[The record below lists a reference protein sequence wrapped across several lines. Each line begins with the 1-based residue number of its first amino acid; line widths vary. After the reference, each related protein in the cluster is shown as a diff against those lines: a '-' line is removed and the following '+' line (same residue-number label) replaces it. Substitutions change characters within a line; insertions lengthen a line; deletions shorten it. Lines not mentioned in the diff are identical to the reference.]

1 MEREMGLEQRKI
13 ALFGEAERGELR
25 TAYFCQSLEELST
38 FLGNPPRES
47 HGLYMAVQ
55 LLLHNYHIVYFR
67 VREEG
72 YSVADYRDGL
82 QLLEEKPRSLCLSAL
97 CLPGVGKTEIIEES
111 ARICMALHSL
121 LIMSEKDLYDYLT
134 DRETI

>member
-1 MEREMGLEQRKI
+1 MEGKMGLEQRKI
-13 ALFGEAERGELR
+13 ALFGEAEKGELR
-25 TAYFCQSLEELST
+25 TAYLCQSLEELSN

-55 LLLHNYHIVYFR
+55 LLLHNYHIIYFR

-72 YSVADYRDGL
+72 YSLADYKDGL
-82 QLLEEKPRSLCLSAL
+82 RLLQDKPRNLGVSAL
-97 CLPGVGKTEIIEES
+97 CLPGVGQSEIIEES
-111 ARICMALHSL
+111 ARICLALHSL

-134 DRETI
+134 DSKS